1 MVLKDGGK
9 MSKSVG
15 NVVSPEE
22 IVGKYGADTAR
33 LFILFAAPPERDL
46 EWSDQGVEGSYRFL
60 KRVWAIV
67 EKYQDFVKESKGDL
81 SEDEFALR
89 RKLHQTISKVTEDLD
104 GKFAFNTAISA
115 VMELANEMYRFS
127 ETHSVIEDKLAK
139 ELVRNLL
146 ILLAPFVPHITE
158 ELWQQIGEK
167 ENSVHDAEWPV
178 CDESALV
185 VDEVELAVQVNGKV
199 RGTIKVAVSMEKDEI
214 ADLAKGLAEVQKF
227 IEGKTIVKTIVVPGR
242 IVNIVVK

>member
-1 MVLKDGGK
+1 
-9 MSKSVG
+9 
-15 NVVSPEE
+15 
-22 IVGKYGADTAR
+22 
-33 LFILFAAPPERDL
+33 
-46 EWSDQGVEGSYRFL
+46 
-60 KRVWAIV
+60 
-67 EKYQDFVKESKGDL
+67 
-81 SEDEFALR
+81 
-89 RKLHQTISKVTEDLD
+89 
-104 GKFAFNTAISA
+104 
-115 VMELANEMYRFS
+115 MELANEMYRFS

-178 CDESALV
+178 C
-185 VDEVELAVQVNGKV
+185 ELAVQVNGKV

>member
-1 MVLKDGGK
+1 
-9 MSKSVG
+9 
-15 NVVSPEE
+15 
-22 IVGKYGADTAR
+22 
-33 LFILFAAPPERDL
+33 
-46 EWSDQGVEGSYRFL
+46 
-60 KRVWAIV
+60 
-67 EKYQDFVKESKGDL
+67 
-81 SEDEFALR
+81 
-89 RKLHQTISKVTEDLD
+89 
-104 GKFAFNTAISA
+104 
-115 VMELANEMYRFS
+115 MELANEMSRFS

-199 RGTIKVAVSMEKDEI
+199 RATIKVAVSMEKDEI

>member
-1 MVLKDGGK
+1 
-9 MSKSVG
+9 
-15 NVVSPEE
+15 
-22 IVGKYGADTAR
+22 
-33 LFILFAAPPERDL
+33 
-46 EWSDQGVEGSYRFL
+46 
-60 KRVWAIV
+60 
-67 EKYQDFVKESKGDL
+67 
-81 SEDEFALR
+81 
-89 RKLHQTISKVTEDLD
+89 
-104 GKFAFNTAISA
+104 
-115 VMELANEMYRFS
+115 MELANEMYRFS

-185 VDEVELAVQVNGKV
+185 VDEVELAVQVN
-199 RGTIKVAVSMEKDEI
+199 

>member
-1 MVLKDGGK
+1 
-9 MSKSVG
+9 
-15 NVVSPEE
+15 
-22 IVGKYGADTAR
+22 
-33 LFILFAAPPERDL
+33 
-46 EWSDQGVEGSYRFL
+46 
-60 KRVWAIV
+60 
-67 EKYQDFVKESKGDL
+67 
-81 SEDEFALR
+81 
-89 RKLHQTISKVTEDLD
+89 
-104 GKFAFNTAISA
+104 
-115 VMELANEMYRFS
+115 MELVNEMYRFS

-199 RGTIKVAVSMEKDEI
+199 RATIKVAVSMEKDEI